1 MKKTNIDWHKEFD
14 DFLKSGLS
22 QPQYCKKKGLKYTTF
37 RNHWER
43 RIKNSEKNDLVE
55 IPDSSRSS
63 RSLLE
68 TEFLTLKIDTSGK
81 ASLQVNI
88 QFSLG
93 RWS

>member
-1 MKKTNIDWHKEFD
+1 MKKTNIDWPKEFD
-14 DFLKSGLS
+14 EFLKSGLS

-37 RNHWER
+37 RYHWER
-43 RIKNSEKNDLVE
+43 RSKNSEKSDLIE
-55 IPDSSRSS
+55 IPQTSTNAH
-63 RSLLE
+63 SLIE
-68 TEFLTLKIDTSGK
+68 SEFLTLKIDTSGK

>member
-1 MKKTNIDWHKEFD
+1 MKKTNIDWPQEFD

-37 RNHWER
+37 RYHWER
-43 RIKNSEKNDLVE
+43 RSQKTAKNDIVE
-55 IPDSSRSS
+55 IPDSSKSS
-63 RSLLE
+63 HPLLE
-68 TEFLTLKIDTSGK
+68 TEFLTLKIDTLGK
-81 ASLQVNI
+81 ASLQVNV